1 LTDEDDDDD
10 DDSGRMIGSFDSGPV
25 GLSIRDGRTT

>member
-1 LTDEDDDDD
+1 LTDEDEDD

-25 GLSIRDGRTT
+25 GRSIRDGRTT